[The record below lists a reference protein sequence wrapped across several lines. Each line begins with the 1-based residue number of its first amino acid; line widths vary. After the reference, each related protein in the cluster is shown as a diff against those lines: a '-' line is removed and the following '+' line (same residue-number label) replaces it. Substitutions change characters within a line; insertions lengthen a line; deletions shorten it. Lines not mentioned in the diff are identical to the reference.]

1 MLYPAKIEKDD
12 NGYCVTFRDIP
23 EAITCGSDWDDAVL
37 MAEDALLTAMDF
49 YFEDHRQVPM
59 PSELQAD
66 EVMIALPA
74 SVWAKVL
81 LLNTMLEQNIT
92 NVELAR
98 RIHVKPQEIQRIAN
112 LEHSANKARAIVSI
126 FVLCS
131 RLLYSWLERSRATL
145 KSPLL

>member
-1 MLYPAKIEKDD
+1 MLYSANIKKDD

-59 PSELQAD
+59 PSELQGD

-81 LLNTMLEQNIT
+81 LLNTMLEQNIS

-98 RIHVKPQEIQRIAN
+98 RIDVKPQEIQRIAN
-112 LEHSANKARAIVSI
+112 LEHSTKIDTIARALFALGKRLQLSVS
-126 FVLCS
+126 
-131 RLLYSWLERSRATL
+131 
-145 KSPLL
+145 

>member
-1 MLYPAKIEKDD
+1 MLYPASIKKDD

-23 EAITCGSDWDDAVL
+23 EAITCGDDWDDAVL

-59 PSELQAD
+59 PSALQDD
-66 EVMIALPA
+66 EVMISLPA

-81 LLNTMLEQNIT
+81 LLNTMLEQNIS

-98 RIHVKPQEIQRIAN
+98 RIDVKPQEIQRIAN
-112 LEHSANKARAIVSI
+112 LEHSTKIDTIARALFALGKRLQLSVS
-126 FVLCS
+126 
-131 RLLYSWLERSRATL
+131 
-145 KSPLL
+145 

>member
-1 MLYPAKIEKDD
+1 MLCPAKIEKDD

-112 LEHSANKARAIVSI
+112 LEHSTKIDTIARALFALGKRLQLSVS
-126 FVLCS
+126 
-131 RLLYSWLERSRATL
+131 
-145 KSPLL
+145 